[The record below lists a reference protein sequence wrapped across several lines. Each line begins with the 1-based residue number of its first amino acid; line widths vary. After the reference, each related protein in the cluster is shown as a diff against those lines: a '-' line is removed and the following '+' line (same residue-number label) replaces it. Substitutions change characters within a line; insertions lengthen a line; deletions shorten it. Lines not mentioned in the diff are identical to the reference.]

1 MSKSTWQYILGTDSS
16 GWNAVGT
23 GVYMINAGPVSHYL
37 NKGFVTTFYI
47 STLYN
52 VAQNSPYVVFV
63 TEYPNDFAMAFDN
76 SDIGP
81 RDRISI
87 RFVKDN

>member
-1 MSKSTWQYILGTDSS
+1 
-16 GWNAVGT
+16 
-23 GVYMINAGPVSHYL
+23 MINAGPVSHYL
-37 NKGFVTTFYI
+37 NKGFVTTFYT

-52 VAQNSPYVVFV
+52 VAQNCPYLVFV
-63 TEYPNDFAMAFDN
+63 TEYPNDFATAFDN

-87 RFVKDN
+87 SFVKDN